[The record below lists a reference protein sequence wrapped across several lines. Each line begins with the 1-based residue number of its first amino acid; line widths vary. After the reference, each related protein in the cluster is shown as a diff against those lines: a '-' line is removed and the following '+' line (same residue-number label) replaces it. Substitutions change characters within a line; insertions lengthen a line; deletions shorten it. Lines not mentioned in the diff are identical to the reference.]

1 MIFHRFATAAVGFAL
16 TFSINLQIA
25 FAGEHLRDAIWETRE
40 AIAAGKHG
48 QAASFVEHSAEAVDH
63 ANAAHERHQNDHIK
77 LAIIQLK
84 KGIKLAKHTSSI
96 HHVEK
101 ATLHAEAALMRLEA
115 VR

>member
-1 MIFHRFATAAVGFAL
+1 MISLRFAAAAVGFTL
-16 TFSINLQIA
+16 TFYINPQIA
-25 FAGEHLRDAIWETRE
+25 FAGEHLKDAIWETKE

-48 QAASFVEHSAEAVDH
+48 QAASFVEHSAEAIDY
-63 ANAAHERHQNDHIK
+63 ANTAHGGHPNDHIK

-84 KGIKLAKHTSSI
+84 KGIKLAKHTIFI

-115 VR
+115 AK